1 MTVLDQI
8 AGVLVQGAQLCKDI
22 SDSIRALIVKIF
34 NFLGRAVPTTIDVT
48 TFFLRWVLDLLSR
61 AVVDLARQ
69 AMQLVVRS

>member
-1 MTVLDQI
+1 
-8 AGVLVQGAQLCKDI
+8 
-22 SDSIRALIVKIF
+22 
-34 NFLGRAVPTTIDVT
+34 VPTTIDVT